1 MKTVQCTF
9 RLPSEIVD
17 LIDKQSGRTRT
28 DKLLNLLGYGCNQND
43 YNVIED
49 RLEAV
54 ENRLSA
60 LESTKQVKV
69 KNTTNNKNISAN
81 QQRALEA
88 KERVFSA
95 LNDLKSRD
103 AIPLYREKPSLT
115 KLKEITGIDRG
126 TISKYINEW
135 LEM

>member
-28 DKLLNLLGYGCNQND
+28 DKLLNLLGHGCNQND
-43 YNVIED
+43 CSAIDE
-49 RLEAV
+49 RMKAV

-60 LESTKQVKV
+60 LENTKQVKV
-69 KNTTNNKNISAN
+69 KDTTNNPNISAN

-103 AIPLYREKPSLT
+103 AIPLYRGKPSLT

>member
-9 RLPSEIVD
+9 RLPVEVVD

-28 DKLLNLLGYGCNQND
+28 DKLLNLLGYGCNQTD
-43 YNVIED
+43 YSAIKD
-49 RLEAV
+49 RMEAV

-60 LESTKQVKV
+60 LENTKQVKA
-69 KNTTNNKNISAN
+69 KDNTINQNISVN

-95 LNDLKSRD
+95 LDDLKSRD
-103 AIPLYREKPSLT
+103 EIPLYRGKPSLT

>member
-9 RLPSEIVD
+9 RLPVEVVD
-17 LIDKQSGRTRT
+17 LIEKQAGKTRT
-28 DKLLNLLGYGCNQND
+28 DKLLNLLGHGCNQTD
-43 YNVIED
+43 YSPIEKRMED
-49 RLEAV
+49 V
-54 ENRLSA
+54 ESRLSA
-60 LESTKQVKV
+60 LENTKKL
-69 KNTTNNKNISAN
+69 NTKDENHRSPN

-95 LNDLKSRD
+95 LDDLKSRG
-103 AIPLYREKPSLT
+103 AIPLYRGKPSIT
-115 KLKEITGIDRG
+115 KLKEATGIDRG

>member
-28 DKLLNLLGYGCNQND
+28 DKLLNLLGHGCNQTD
-43 YNVIED
+43 YSAIDE
-49 RLEAV
+49 RMKAV

-60 LESTKQVKV
+60 LENTKQVKV
-69 KNTTNNKNISAN
+69 KDTTNQNISAN

-103 AIPLYREKPSLT
+103 AIPLYRGKPSLT

>member
-28 DKLLNLLGYGCNQND
+28 DKLLNLLGHGCNQND
-43 YNVIED
+43 YSAIDE
-49 RLEAV
+49 RMKAV

-60 LESTKQVKV
+60 LENTKQVKV
-69 KNTTNNKNISAN
+69 KDTTNNQNISAN

-103 AIPLYREKPSLT
+103 AIPLYRGKPSLT
-115 KLKEITGIDRG
+115 TLKEITGIDRG

>member
-28 DKLLNLLGYGCNQND
+28 DKLLNLLGHGCNQND
-43 YNVIED
+43 YSAIDE
-49 RLEAV
+49 RMKAV

-60 LESTKQVKV
+60 LENTKQVKV
-69 KNTTNNKNISAN
+69 KDTTNNPNISAN

-103 AIPLYREKPSLT
+103 AIPLYRGKPSLT

>member
-17 LIDKQSGRTRT
+17 LIDKQLGRTRT
-28 DKLLNLLGYGCNQND
+28 DKLLNLLGHGCNQSD
-43 YNVIED
+43 YSVIEG
-49 RLEAV
+49 RMEAV

-60 LESTKQVKV
+60 LENTKQVKV
-69 KNTTNNKNISAN
+69 KDKTINQNISAN

-95 LNDLKSRD
+95 LDDLKSRD
-103 AIPLYREKPSLT
+103 EIPLYRGKPSLT

>member
-28 DKLLNLLGYGCNQND
+28 DKLLNLLGHGCNQND
-43 YNVIED
+43 YGAIEE
-49 RLEAV
+49 RMKAV

-60 LESTKQVKV
+60 LENTKQVKI
-69 KNTTNNKNISAN
+69 KDTTNQNISAN

-103 AIPLYREKPSLT
+103 AIPLYRGKPSLT

>member
-28 DKLLNLLGYGCNQND
+28 DKLLNLLGHGCNQND
-43 YNVIED
+43 YIAIEE
-49 RLEAV
+49 RMGAV

-60 LESTKQVKV
+60 LENTKQVKI
-69 KNTTNNKNISAN
+69 KDTINNQNISTN
-81 QQRALEA
+81 QLRALEA

-95 LNDLKSRD
+95 LNDLKSKG
-103 AIPLYREKPSLT
+103 AIPLYRGKPSLT
-115 KLKEITGIDRG
+115 KLREITGIDRG

>member
-1 MKTVQCTF
+1 MKTVQCTV
-9 RLPSEIVD
+9 RLPSEVVD
-17 LIDKQSGRTRT
+17 LIDNQLGKTRT

-43 YNVIED
+43 YSVIEK
-49 RLEAV
+49 RIEAV

-60 LESTKQVKV
+60 LENTKQVKV
-69 KNTTNNKNISAN
+69 KDKKINQNISAN

-88 KERVFSA
+88 REKLFSA
-95 LNDLKSRD
+95 LDDLKSRD
-103 AIPLYREKPSLT
+103 AIPLYRGKPSIT
-115 KLKEITGIDRG
+115 KLKEATGIDRG